1 MSTELSAGAWS
12 SSCGHRGPTSSHCLA
27 WCMCVRLPGEAADEK
42 AHCSHPKTG
51 EMLSAM
57 GDVDCGLWAVLGPL
71 LLQHAVLEQG
81 VKELGIDIF
90 NMLF

>member
-1 MSTELSAGAWS
+1 
-12 SSCGHRGPTSSHCLA
+12 
-27 WCMCVRLPGEAADEK
+27 
-42 AHCSHPKTG
+42 
-51 EMLSAM
+51 M

-90 NMLF
+90 NMLS